1 MDTIAIR
8 VAGYE
13 YALRTPPE
21 HDTDIMIAYERL
33 CGGSYLDDGFR
44 YFEWGVNDVAIQA
57 DPLLS
62 LADVAR
68 MSGMS
73 QQYLRAEAKAGRLQP
88 EGVGKNRRISYN
100 QYREWMHASVRRGSR
115 SKQAE
120 QVKDGKR

>member
-13 YALRTPPE
+13 YALRAKE
-21 HDTDIMIAYERL
+21 GDLDDADVMIAYESL

-44 YFEWGVNDVAIQA
+44 HFEWGVNDMAIQA
-57 DPLLS
+57 EPLLS

-73 QQYLRAEAKAGRLQP
+73 QQYLRAEVKAGRLQP
-88 EGVGKNRRISYN
+88 EGEGKNRRISYN
-100 QYREWMHASVRRGSR
+100 QYRAWMNSPRRGSR
-115 SKQAE
+115 SHSSE
-120 QVKDGKR
+120 